1 MLVVFVVQFV
11 FKDGRMD
18 AERLKQLVDLIGKER
33 LVLDLS
39 CRKKVKQHVSHC
51 AVCLS
56 CIAYGCLQTI
66 DQDER
71 QTEMQ
76 DALHDVLKYL
86 VLHSMWL
93 QHPFCI
99 CDYVHIS

>member
-11 FKDGRMD
+11 FKDGKMD

-39 CRKKVKQHVSHC
+39 CRKKVKQQAVSHC
-51 AVCLS
+51 EVCLS

-66 DQDER
+66 
-71 QTEMQ
+71 
-76 DALHDVLKYL
+76 
-86 VLHSMWL
+86 
-93 QHPFCI
+93 
-99 CDYVHIS
+99 